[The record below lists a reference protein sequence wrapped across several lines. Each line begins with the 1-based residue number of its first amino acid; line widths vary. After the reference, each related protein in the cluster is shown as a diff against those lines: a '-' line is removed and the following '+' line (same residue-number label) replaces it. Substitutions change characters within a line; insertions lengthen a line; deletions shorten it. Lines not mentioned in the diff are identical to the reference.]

1 VERRLPRL
9 GRSLLTWQAAVWVGG
24 SLVLILGALVLVF
37 FTGNP
42 STGTVTI
49 PEATA
54 ADISYG
60 PEGAPVTVLEYADFQ
75 CEACAEY
82 APMLASLRAEYGD
95 RVLFVF
101 RFYPLDYHPY
111 GMLSAQVAYA
121 AYLQGKF
128 WEMYDLLYGRQQEW
142 SGAADAYPYFE
153 AYATSLGLDME
164 KFREDLNAQTT
175 TDLILAQKAAGAEA
189 GVNRTPWFAVN
200 GSSFVPNV
208 IGDFEARIDPGL
220 R

>member
-1 VERRLPRL
+1 LPRL
-9 GRSLLTWQAAVWVGG
+9 GRSLLTWQAAVWAGG
-24 SLVLILGALVLVF
+24 TLLLILAALALFV
-37 FTGNP
+37 FTGKP
-42 STGTVTI
+42 STETVTV
-49 PEATA
+49 PGATA
-54 ADISYG
+54 SDITFG
-60 PEGAPVTVLEYADFQ
+60 PEGARVMVLEYADFQ

-95 RVLFVF
+95 RVSFVF
-101 RFYPLDYHPY
+101 RFYPLDYHAY

-153 AYATSLGLDME
+153 GYATSLGLDME
-164 KFREDLNAQTT
+164 KFRTDLNAQTT
-175 TDLILAQKAAGAEA
+175 KDLILEQKAAGAAA

-200 GSSFVPNV
+200 GSSFVPSV
-208 IGDFEARIDPGL
+208 IGDFESRIDAGL
-220 R
+220 G